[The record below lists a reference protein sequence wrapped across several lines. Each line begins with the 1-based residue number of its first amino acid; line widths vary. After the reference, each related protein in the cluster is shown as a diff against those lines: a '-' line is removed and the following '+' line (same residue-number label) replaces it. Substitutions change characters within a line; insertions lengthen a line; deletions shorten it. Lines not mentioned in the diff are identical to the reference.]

1 MAKGQKTIIKCLE
14 SIITKTKIEGTILLN
29 CFLFCKGLLLAVF
42 KRYLHITGCIHLCIV
57 KKAFMSV

>member
-14 SIITKTKIEGTILLN
+14 SIINKAKTEGTFLLN

-42 KRYLHITGCIHLCIV
+42 KRYFT
-57 KKAFMSV
+57 